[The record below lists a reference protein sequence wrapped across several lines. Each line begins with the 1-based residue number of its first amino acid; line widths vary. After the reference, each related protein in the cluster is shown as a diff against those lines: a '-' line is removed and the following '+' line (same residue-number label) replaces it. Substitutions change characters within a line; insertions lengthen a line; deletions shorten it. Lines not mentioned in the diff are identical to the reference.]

1 MKIMATSFKR
11 SHAHIATFSAPD
23 PAAGHPWPTPPLE
36 TPGHSWASLG
46 QSLLWGHCSFLL
58 GTGVHK
64 VLFVPSKSL
73 FPQSCV
79 SSGGFMVGL
88 MEPSS
93 KRAYAIPRSAASRA
107 PALAGLTCTST
118 GDTQT
123 LKGRSG
129 SVSVG
134 SPSTHKVLF
143 EPSKH
148 LWWVWGLILNTLLP
162 LISSLWGFYFA
173 LGCGV
178 HFFGEIQHSPV
189 DSCSGVSCNFGGLA
203 GEDKHTSFYST
214 VLSTVRFG

>member
-1 MKIMATSFKR
+1 
-11 SHAHIATFSAPD
+11 
-23 PAAGHPWPTPPLE
+23 
-36 TPGHSWASLG
+36 
-46 QSLLWGHCSFLL
+46 
-58 GTGVHK
+58 
-64 VLFVPSKSL
+64 
-73 FPQSCV
+73 
-79 SSGGFMVGL
+79 MVGL

-148 LWWVWGLILNTLLP
+148 LWWVWGLILNVIWPLLP
-162 LISSLWGFYFA
+162 SFWGFSFA
-173 LGCGV
+173 IRCGV
-178 HFFGEIQHSPV
+178 SFFGGIQYSPV
-189 DSCSGVSCNFGGLA
+189 NDSSAASCNFGVLT
-203 GEDKHTSFYST
+203 GEVERTSFYST
-214 VLSTVRFG
+214 TLFDNHKRCPFHYRGLECKSRKSTNTWSNRKIWLWSTK